1 MSDFTLETARK
12 VAHLARLSLSDE
24 ELTKYAGQMKN
35 IIAFVEQLAEVNTTG
50 VEPLANVA
58 HIPLFL
64 RPDAANDGGYQDA
77 VLSNAPESV
86 EGYFVVQ
93 KIVE

>member
-1 MSDFTLETARK
+1 MSDFTLETTRK

-35 IIAFVEQLAEVNTTG
+35 ILTFVEQLGEVDTRN

-58 HIPLFL
+58 NIPLFL
-64 RPDAANDGGYQDA
+64 REDVANDGGYQNA
-77 VLSNAPESV
+77 VLANAPESV